1 MRTAHRSVAHPAP
14 GCGSLSTAGLLAGE
28 FALSHRA
35 RPRGAHH
42 EHPSRRCSPAFR
54 PLHGCQ
60 ASRLAVSGAARVRV
74 GLSAGPP
81 TCESSSGIPRKIRI
95 VTAVTAFS
103 APRAPRVPPLRHAHG
118 RIEAPTGNPSH
129 CCSQPTAAAGRR
141 TTRSRSRQQRRRAHR
156 RVGAPSATWALS
168 ALSRGAHTPFRGT
181 VDAVPSAT
189 VVCQASSRQ
198 ATRGH
203 SGRNFVTAPN
213 SLRALRQIDSKKPPR
228 YTRRLRIGPLP
239 GGFLFPE
246 WVAFFTG
253 IRNK

>member
-95 VTAVTAFS
+95 VTAGTAFS

-118 RIEAPTGNPSH
+118 RIEAPTGNSSH
-129 CCSQPTAAAGRR
+129 CCSQPTAAAAAGRR
-141 TTRSRSRQQRRRAHR
+141 TTGRGRGSSGGGRTVASALHRRRGHSPPYHAALTHR
-156 RVGAPSATWALS
+156 SGAPSMRFPPPPWS
-168 ALSRGAHTPFRGT
+168 ARPPLDRPPANTMAGTSLPLRTPFAHP
-181 VDAVPSAT
+181 AVL
-189 VVCQASSRQ
+189 
-198 ATRGH
+198 G
-203 SGRNFVTAPN
+203 
-213 SLRALRQIDSKKPPR
+213 
-228 YTRRLRIGPLP
+228 
-239 GGFLFPE
+239 E
-246 WVAFFTG
+246 
-253 IRNK
+253 